1 MDGWMDGSAPGS
13 TCCYDAPADET
24 ATSGHCWRVGN
35 LRFHHHRTKQQVYR
49 RQTWEQEAVVKVP
62 SDWGPSPDPQTCP
75 GSREFPLVW
84 SQQLLLCRLTTTSW
98 PPASIHWQTRRR
110 QVITL
115 FIYDL
120 QNSQYASTWLNT
132 QGRPQCLRPV
142 VQGQFTLKLIW
153 SHCIR
158 SGSLCSR
165 PSSQKEA
172 TVRNYLQW
180 RIPQCSS
187 KGRVSAS
194 VNNNA
199 AVSQLRPLCLVP
211 GISQCTVLWRLLLRS
226 LIHETQQWQVQH
238 LLLRLE
244 WGCKNALSSGFGGA
258 QWPLDHQI
266 SNRACLN

>member
-1 MDGWMDGSAPGS
+1 MLHFTVWTFRSAPGS
-13 TCCYDAPADET
+13 TSCYDVTTDET
-24 ATSGHCWRVGN
+24 TTSGHCWRVGN
-35 LRFHHHRTKQQVYR
+35 LHFHHHTTKQQVCQ
-49 RQTWEQEAVVKVP
+49 RQMWEQEVVVKVP
-62 SDWGPSPDPQTCP
+62 SDWGPQTCP

-84 SQQLLLCRLTTTSW
+84 SQQLLLCRLTTTSES
-98 PPASIHWQTRRR
+98 PASIHWQTRRR

-120 QNSQYASTWLNT
+120 QNSQYTNSWLNT
-132 QGRPQCLRPV
+132 QGRPRCLWPV

-158 SGSLCSR
+158 SVSLCSW

-172 TVRNYLQW
+172 TVHNYLQW

-199 AVSQLRPLCLVP
+199 PVSQLRPLCLVP
-211 GISQCTVLWRLLLRS
+211 GISRCTVLWGPMKASFTVANTRNATMAGPTLAP
-226 LIHETQQWQVQH
+226 ET
-238 LLLRLE
+238 
-244 WGCKNALSSGFGGA
+244 
-258 QWPLDHQI
+258 
-266 SNRACLN
+266 RAGL